1 MFILKNLLFL
11 LMGAV
16 LLMAA
21 GCQPSS
27 ENMETPDGESESG
40 GESGEEDSS
49 EDAASEGDDV
59 LSVWHIETGNAQEV
73 LQEAA
78 DRFEEE
84 HDGVTVELNQY
95 QNDAYKEQIITA
107 MGGNSPPD
115 IFHSWGGGWL
125 ENFVNSDQVM
135 NVTDDVET
143 DRFLQTGLDTVTFDD
158 EIYGV
163 PVGMELTPV
172 WYNTEI
178 FEEHGLEVP
187 ETYDE
192 LLEVVETLTANDIIP
207 FALANQ
213 PQWPG
218 AFYLMYLAERT
229 GGPDLF
235 DEAFNRSGRTF
246 DDEAYVEAG
255 EKIQE
260 LVEMGAFPD
269 GVNGMNYDNGQSRQ
283 LMYSGDAAMEIMN
296 SGAML
301 NNVRDEMPEF
311 EENLDYFLF
320 PEIEGGEGSQ
330 NHAVG
335 GVSPAFSVSEKTEN
349 PELAVELLKE
359 LSSQETAQGLSNRS
373 GNISAIKGV
382 DYEDDYVERLSNTLN
397 EADYLQTFYDQ
408 TLPPEV
414 AQVHLDTT
422 QGLFGQSITPEEAAQ
437 EVEETAKETLD
448 E

>member
-1 MFILKNLLFL
+1 MKKQAVVFFCS
-11 LMGAV
+11 LMV
-16 LLMAA
+16 LAA

-27 ENMETPDGESESG
+27 ENAETPDGGSDSG
-40 GESGEEDSS
+40 GSS
-49 EDAASEGDDV
+49 EDTV
-59 LSVWHIETGNAQEV
+59 LSLWHIETGEAEQV

-78 DRFEEE
+78 QRFEQE

-95 QNDAYKEQIITA
+95 QNDPYKEQIITS
-107 MGGNSPPD
+107 MGGDSPPD

-125 ENFVNSDQVM
+125 KNFVDSDQVM
-135 NVTDDVET
+135 NITEDINTDNY
-143 DRFLQTGLDTVTFDD
+143 LQTGLDTVTFND

-172 WYNTEI
+172 WYNTAI
-178 FEEHGLEVP
+178 FEEYDLEVP
-187 ETYDE
+187 ATYDD
-192 LLEVVETLTANDIIP
+192 LLGIVETLRSNDIIP

-218 AFYLMYLAERT
+218 AFYMMYLAERI

-235 DEAFNRSGRTF
+235 NEAYNRTGRTF
-246 DDEAYVEAG
+246 DDEAYIEG
-255 EKIQE
+255 GQKIQE
-260 LVEMGAFPD
+260 LVDMGAFPD

-301 NNVRDEMPEF
+301 NNVRKEMPEF
-311 EENLDYFLF
+311 EEKLDYFLF
-320 PEIEGGEGSQ
+320 PEVEGGQGSQ

-335 GVSPAFSVSEKTEN
+335 GVSPAFSISSQTEH
-349 PELAVELLKE
+349 PDLALELLKE
-359 LSSQETAQGLSNRS
+359 LSSQETAQGLADRS
-373 GNISAIKGV
+373 GNISAVQGV
-382 DYEDDYVERLSNTLN
+382 EYEDGYIERLNNTLN
-397 EADYLQTFYDQ
+397 EANYLQTFYDQ

-422 QGLFGQSITPEEAAQ
+422 QGLFGDSITPEEAAQ
-437 EVEETAKETLD
+437 EVEQAAQEVLE
-448 E
+448 

>member
-1 MFILKNLLFL
+1 MKHVMMLFIGALALL
-11 LMGAV
+11 
-16 LLMAA
+16 AA

-27 ENMETPDGESESG
+27 ENTETPDGDSG
-40 GESGEEDSS
+40 GGSEEAGGGEEA
-49 EDAASEGDDV
+49 E
-59 LSVWHIETGNAQEV
+59 LSIWHIETGDAEAV

-78 DRFEEE
+78 QRFEEE
-84 HDGVTVELNQY
+84 HEGVTVELNQY
-95 QNDAYKEQIITA
+95 QNDPYKEQIITS
-107 MGGNSPPD
+107 MGGDSPPD

-135 NVTDDVET
+135 NITEDVDT
-143 DRFLQTGLDTVTFDD
+143 DRFLQTGLDTVTFDE

-178 FEEHGLEVP
+178 FEEHDLEVP
-187 ETYDE
+187 ETYDD
-192 LLEVVETLTANDIIP
+192 LLHIVETLNANDITP

-235 DEAFNRSGRTF
+235 NEAFNRSGRTF

-311 EENLDYFLF
+311 EEKLDYFLF
-320 PEIEGGEGSQ
+320 PEVEGGEGSQ
-330 NHAVG
+330 DHAVG
-335 GVSPAFSVSEKTEN
+335 GVSPAFSISSQTEH
-349 PELAVELLKE
+349 PELALELLKE
-359 LSSQETAQGLSNRS
+359 LSSKETAQGLSNRS
-373 GNISAIKGV
+373 GNISAVQGV
-382 DYEDDYVERLSNTLN
+382 EYEDGYVERLSNTLN

-408 TLPPEV
+408 TLPPEL

-437 EVEETAKETLD
+437 EVEETAQETL